1 MQSYKILVV
10 DDEEHIRKILKFKLE
25 KHGYNVT
32 TADNGEDALQIV
44 RKESP
49 DLIIL
54 DLMMPKMDGF
64 EVCKR
69 IRRNFQTAQIPIIM
83 LTAKSDMADKIKGL
97 GGGAND
103 YLIKPYSNEEL
114 LLRVK
119 NVLDWNRRQKDANP
133 LTGFAGN
140 RAIEKELQRRIENK
154 EPFAFLYMDID
165 NFKAYNDYY
174 GYQKGDEAILFLA
187 DIITE
192 SVNSLGGS
200 TDFVGHIGGDDFVL
214 VTSPARAEFIVRH
227 VIDEFDKGSLFLM
240 SEGDIRR
247 GYIEIKNRIGEIKR
261 IPLMSLTI
269 AIVVDEGDRLKH
281 FAQVSDI
288 ASELKKFGKGMV
300 GSVVVRERRKS
311 DAEIEAVVEG
321 KEKRG

>member
-25 KHGYNVT
+25 KHGYHVI
-32 TADNGEDALQIV
+32 TAENGEVALQMV
-44 RKESP
+44 RRENP

-64 EVCKR
+64 EVCRR
-69 IRRNFQTAQIPIIM
+69 IRKNFQTAQIPIIM
-83 LTAKSDMADKIKGL
+83 LTAKSDMVDKIKGL
-97 GGGAND
+97 AGGAND
-103 YLIKPYSNEEL
+103 YLVKPYSNEEL

-154 EPFAFLYMDID
+154 ESFAFLYMDID

-200 TDFVGHIGGDDFVL
+200 SDFVGHIGGDDFVII
-214 VTSPARAEFIVRH
+214 TSPARAEFIVRH
-227 VIDEFDKGSLFLM
+227 VIDEFDKGSLVLM

-247 GYIEIKNRIGEIKR
+247 GYIEIKNRVGEVKR

-269 AIVVDEGDRLKH
+269 AVVVDEGDRLKH
-281 FAQVSDI
+281 FAQASDI
-288 ASELKKFGKGMV
+288 ASELKKFGKSMV
-300 GSVVVRERRKS
+300 GSVVIRERRKEQ
-311 DAEIEAVVEG
+311 AEAETVVEKNKNSG
-321 KEKRG
+321 

>member
-25 KHGYNVT
+25 KHGYNVII
-32 TADNGEDALQIV
+32 AENGEVALQMV
-44 RKESP
+44 RRENP

-64 EVCKR
+64 EVCRR
-69 IRRNFQTAQIPIIM
+69 IRKNFQTAQIPIIM
-83 LTAKSDMADKIKGL
+83 LTAKSDMVDKIKGL
-97 GGGAND
+97 AGGAND
-103 YLIKPYSNEEL
+103 YLVKPYSNEEL

-154 EPFAFLYMDID
+154 ESFAFLYMDID

-200 TDFVGHIGGDDFVL
+200 SDFVGHIGGDDFVII
-214 VTSPARAEFIVRH
+214 TSPARAEFIVRH
-227 VIDEFDKGSLFLM
+227 VIDEFDKGSLVLM

-247 GYIEIKNRIGEIKR
+247 GYIEIKNRVGEVKR

-269 AIVVDEGDRLKH
+269 AVVVDEGDRLKH
-281 FAQVSDI
+281 FAQASDI
-288 ASELKKFGKGMV
+288 ASELKKFGKSMV
-300 GSVVVRERRKS
+300 GSVVIRERRKEQ
-311 DAEIEAVVEG
+311 AEAETVVEKNKNSG
-321 KEKRG
+321 

>member
-25 KHGYNVT
+25 KHGYYVI
-32 TADNGEDALQIV
+32 TADNGEVALKMV
-44 RKESP
+44 RRENP

-64 EVCKR
+64 EVCRR
-69 IRRNFQTAQIPIIM
+69 IRKNFQTAQIPIIM
-83 LTAKSDMADKIKGL
+83 LTAKSDMVDKIKGL
-97 GGGAND
+97 AGGAND
-103 YLIKPYSNEEL
+103 YLVKPYSNDEL

-154 EPFAFLYMDID
+154 ESFAFLYMDID

-200 TDFVGHIGGDDFVL
+200 SDFVGHIGGDDFVI

-227 VIDEFDKGSLFLM
+227 VIDEFDKGSLVLM

-247 GYIEIKNRIGEIKR
+247 GYIEIKNRVGEVRR

-269 AIVVDEGDRLKH
+269 AVVMDEGDRLKH

-288 ASELKKFGKGMV
+288 ASELKKFGNGMV
-300 GSVVVRERRKS
+300 GSGVIRERRKEH
-311 DAEIEAVVEG
+311 AEGEAVVEK
-321 KEKRG
+321 KEQSG